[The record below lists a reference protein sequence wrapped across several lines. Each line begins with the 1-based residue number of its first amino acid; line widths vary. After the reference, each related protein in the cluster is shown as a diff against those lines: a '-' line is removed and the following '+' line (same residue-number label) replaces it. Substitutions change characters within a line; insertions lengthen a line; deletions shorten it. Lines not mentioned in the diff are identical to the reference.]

1 MQRIGIWARART
13 TNTKTGDIPA
23 LYIGESIAQ
32 ARASCRGC
40 PLLPEKGSRS
50 QPVKCYAWS
59 GTVRLAIGAVFLKA
73 TRGRSHR
80 GMTGS
85 RTLRNG
91 GEHTVDGAL
100 AGRVSTA
107 RHFRFGAIGDPARAD
122 RRALWT
128 AVRKIRRAGLKILA
142 YTHHWREYR
151 NRGLKTVCLASCDS
165 LPDADQ
171 AAKAGWIP
179 ATILP
184 RDSKP
189 TTTNVHRTP
198 GGRRLL
204 ACPNQTQSQRG
215 DSEPIQCDRCGLC
228 NPEHPVWSKGT
239 VQGIGFYDH

>member
-1 MQRIGIWARART
+1 MRIGIWAKART
-13 TNTKTGDIPA
+13 ANKKTGDIPA

-80 GMTGS
+80 GMAGS
-85 RTLRNG
+85 KTLRDS
-91 GEHTVDGAL
+91 GEHTVEGAL
-100 AGRVSTA
+100 AGRASTA
-107 RHFRFGAIGDPARAD
+107 RHFRFGAIGDPARAGRQD
-122 RRALWT
+122 FWR

-142 YTHHWREYR
+142 YTHHWRKYR
-151 NRGLKTVCLASCDS
+151 NRGLKKVCLASCDS
-165 LPDADQ
+165 LLDADR
-171 AAKAGWIP
+171 ALEAGWIP
-179 ATILP
+179 AAILP
-184 RDSKP
+184 RGSEP
-189 TTTNVHRTP
+189 TSRNVHETP
-198 GGRRLL
+198 DGNRLL

-215 DSEPIQCDRCGLC
+215 DRKPIQCDRCGLC
-228 NPEHPVWSKGT
+228 NPSHPVWRKGA